1 MTPAALAT
9 LHTRCFTTPRPWS
22 EAEFAALLA
31 SPHVFLET
39 ESKGF
44 VLGRVM
50 AGEAELLT
58 IAVDPDARREGRAR
72 ALLAQFVSTAQTRGA
87 EQAFLEVAEDN
98 TAARAAYRSAGWQE
112 SGRRKGYYRMP
123 DGNRVDAIVLTLALS
138 APPI

>member
-9 LHTRCFTTPRPWS
+9 LHARCFTTPRPWS

-39 ESKGF
+39 ELKGF
-44 VLGRVM
+44 VLGRVI

-112 SGRRKGYYRMP
+112 LGRRKGYYRMP